1 MVLGTVDI
9 MRKTTAQLRM
19 TDSNGKSV
27 EHPSAVIDAVLAGDT
42 SPKDYCV
49 ALERIATSDTVGCA
63 TEPDP
68 RRRSD

>member
-1 MVLGTVDI
+1 
-9 MRKTTAQLRM
+9 M